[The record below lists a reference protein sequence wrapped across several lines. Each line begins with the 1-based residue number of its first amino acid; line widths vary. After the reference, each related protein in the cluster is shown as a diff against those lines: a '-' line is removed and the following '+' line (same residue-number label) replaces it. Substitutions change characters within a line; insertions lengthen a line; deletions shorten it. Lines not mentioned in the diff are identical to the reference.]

1 MNTKRCTICGK
12 EKPLTDFSIRN
23 KQKNTYKSE
32 CKQCHN
38 DKVKLRYYYLK
49 DVVNE
54 YKKCGCAKCGENR
67 LYVLDFHHIDP
78 STKDGTIT
86 RMSTKYSL
94 DRLQNEIDKC
104 VVLCANCHREF
115 HYLNLL
121 NNISLKDYLKM
132 SIKKS

>member
-94 DRLQNEIDKC
+94 DRLQKEIDKC